1 MTGSGHPSP
10 SGLASRRGRRPA
22 LARALVLVALGA
34 VAACEPRP
42 AAERTA
48 SIPRATFIATYVD
61 LRTAATQTD
70 DGLLTD
76 AARRRVLAKH
86 GVTEAEML
94 AFVEVHGRDVE
105 YMQDVWAEVE
115 GLVRGSVS
123 DTLPSPGDTARA
135 PAPAGGGGERPAER

>member
-10 SGLASRRGRRPA
+10 SGLARRRGRPPA
-22 LARALVLVALGA
+22 LVRALVLVALGA

-42 AAERTA
+42 AAERAA

-61 LRTAATQTD
+61 LRTAATQAD

-76 AARRRVLAKH
+76 AARRRVLTKH
-86 GVTEAEML
+86 GVTEAQML
-94 AFVEVHGRDVE
+94 EFVEVHGRDVE

-115 GLVRGSVS
+115 ALVGGSVS
-123 DTLPSPGDTARA
+123 DTLPSPADTARA
-135 PAPAGGGGERPAER
+135 PAPAGDGGERPAER